1 MIKNRT
7 RRTLKKRDKRN
18 SHISNKIQMIYMS
31 SNNDRHPVARTCT
44 SLQCTCRHFT
54 SSHPNFTQRHFTTLH
69 YLFIWLNPIQVSY
82 RFISPH
88 ITTLY
93 LTSLHF
99 NFRRFSSHF
108 ISFHFTP
115 FIIAFPTLYLKILGL
130 QGKVPN
136 ASTGS
141 RFQLLSARRTVENTD
156 HLTLLLALISL
167 QSVYPIRTHL
177 LTTQNQFCS
186 NRKIGLWTIPNQLIV
201 RINLLG
207 CKGNYGHGN
216 PPGGRGIAI
225 NSIHLLVIA
234 YYKILRNINGEISF
248 T

>member
-1 MIKNRT
+1 MT
-7 RRTLKKRDKRN
+7 DTLLLGPALHFSALVD
-18 SHISNKIQMIYMS
+18 
-31 SNNDRHPVARTCT
+31 T
-44 SLQCTCRHFT
+44 SL
-54 SSHPNFTQRHFTTLH
+54 L
-69 YLFIWLNPIQVSY
+69 PIQTSPKD
-82 RFISPH
+82 ISLH
-88 ITTLY
+88 LTTFSFGLTPFKFPTASFH
-93 LTSLHF
+93 LTSLHFTSLHF

-115 FIIAFPTLYLKILGL
+115 FIIAFLTLYLKILGL

-141 RFQLLSARRTVENTD
+141 RFQLLGARRTVENTA

-167 QSVYPIRTHL
+167 QTVYPTRTHL

-201 RINLLG
+201 HINLLG
-207 CKGNYGHGN
+207 CKGNYGHRN

-225 NSIHLLVIA
+225 NSIHLIVIA